1 MEPLLMD
8 LTVFIAFVL
17 TSILFIVMPGP
28 NVLVVVAT
36 SLHAGRRRGLQ
47 TVLGTSLAMAL
58 QLIVAALATSG
69 LLLFL
74 NVGLRWLK
82 WAGVAYL
89 AILGIRT
96 LMQIGKATA
105 ASEPT
110 ALGSF
115 QRGFWI
121 SLTNPKTI
129 LFFSAFLPQF
139 VSVAGNAVIQ
149 LSILSVTFWSLA
161 VVLDSCYVLLADR
174 LRWVWVSRRGARILN
189 GITGSVYLTASA
201 LLAGSSKA

>member
-1 MEPLLMD
+1 ME
-8 LTVFIAFVL
+8 LTIFVAFVL
-17 TSILFIVMPGP
+17 TSIVFIVMPGP

-36 SLHAGRRRGLQ
+36 SLQAGKRRGLQ
-47 TVLGTSLAMAL
+47 TVAGTCLAMAL
-58 QLIVAALATSG
+58 QLLVAALATSG
-69 LLLFL
+69 LLVFL

-82 WAGVAYL
+82 WAGVIYL

-96 LMQIGKATA
+96 LIQMGKATA
-105 ASEPT
+105 SSQPS

-139 VSVAGNAVIQ
+139 VSPEGSAVLQ
-149 LSILSVTFWSLA
+149 LSILSATFWLLA
-161 VVLDSCYVLLADR
+161 IVLDSCYVILADR
-174 LRWVWVSRRGARILN
+174 MRWLWVSRRGGKILN

-201 LLAGSSKA
+201 LLAGTSKA